1 MNLNFPSRIPT
12 RVLGGMLLAG
22 AAMADTNSK
31 PINKLSPE
39 AAFAKTVQ
47 PFLAGNCLGCH
58 NAKVKTANL
67 DLAQFDSVQSVRA
80 NLKVWKK
87 IAWKLQEGEMPPAK
101 LPRPKPAAQR
111 ATLKWIK
118 SELANADIS
127 KK

>member
-1 MNLNFPSRIPT
+1 
-12 RVLGGMLLAG
+12 
-22 AAMADTNSK
+22 MAEANSK
-31 PINKLSPE
+31 TVNKITPE
-39 AAFAKTVQ
+39 AAFTKTVQ
-47 PFLAGNCLGCH
+47 PFLAGNCVGCH

-87 IAWKLQEGEMPPAK
+87 VAWKIEEGEMPPAK
-101 LPRPKPAAQR
+101 FPRPKAAAQR

-118 SELANADIS
+118 AELAADTA

>member
-1 MNLNFPSRIPT
+1 MKSNFPRIL
-12 RVLGGMLLAG
+12 VGMLLAG
-22 AAMADTNSK
+22 AALADTNSRT
-31 PINKLSPE
+31 INKLSPE
-39 AAFAKTVQ
+39 ATFAKTVQ
-47 PFLAGNCLGCH
+47 PFLAGHCVGCH

-87 IAWKLQEGEMPPAK
+87 VAWKLQEGEMPPAK

-111 ATLKWIK
+111 ATLRWIK
-118 SELANADIS
+118 AELANADTA